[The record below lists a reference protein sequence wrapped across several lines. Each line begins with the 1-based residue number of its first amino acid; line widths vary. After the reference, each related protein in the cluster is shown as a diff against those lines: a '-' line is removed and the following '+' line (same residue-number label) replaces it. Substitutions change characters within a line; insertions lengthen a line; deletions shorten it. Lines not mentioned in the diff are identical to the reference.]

1 MIRIATI
8 GTSGITASMLDAL
21 ANVEGSVFV
30 GTLSRDRE
38 RAAAFTS
45 EHGGTTPLHLAR

>member
-21 ANVEGSVFV
+21 AKDVPDTS
-30 GTLSRDRE
+30 GTD
-38 RAAAFTS
+38 
-45 EHGGTTPLHLAR
+45 